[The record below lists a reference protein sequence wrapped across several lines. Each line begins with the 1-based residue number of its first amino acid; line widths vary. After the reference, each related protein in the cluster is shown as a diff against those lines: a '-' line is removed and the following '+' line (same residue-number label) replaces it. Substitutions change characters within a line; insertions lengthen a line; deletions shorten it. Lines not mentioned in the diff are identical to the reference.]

1 MDDYALHDWGVCCVV
16 LKNKYVVRTELA
28 QAPMR
33 PALIIV
39 SHSYPP
45 TAKHWLLLLSLFR
58 PLENAAGTP
67 HSIAVLPHAPSIIVL
82 HEPSSYFL
90 ASESQSQPAQAEL
103 TQYLQ
108 LVTAAL
114 SLSSF
119 LSVSGETIPVVLF
132 DSRLQELGMPIVRP
146 ASPSRPINSEEDT
159 HPARK
164 EHVERF
170 VEKYFEWTGIVSDL
184 KDEHCEFYFVV
195 LSLGHVFSLSDSL

>member
-16 LKNKYVVRTELA
+16 LKNRYVVRTELA
-28 QAPMR
+28 QEPRR

-39 SHSYPP
+39 LHSYPP

-58 PLENAAGTP
+58 PLESATGKP
-67 HSIAVLPHAPSIIVL
+67 HNIAMLPHAPSIIVL

-90 ASESQSQPAQAEL
+90 ASDAQSQPAQAEL

-108 LVTAAL
+108 LITAAL

-119 LSVSGETIPVVLF
+119 LSVSGEAIPVVLF
-132 DSRLQELGMPIVRP
+132 DSRLQELWMPIVRP
-146 ASPSRPINSEEDT
+146 ASPSRPIEEDT
-159 HPARK
+159 HPAKK

-170 VEKYFEWTGIVSDL
+170 VEKYFEWIGIVLDL
-184 KDEHCEFYFVV
+184 KDEHCEFYLVI
-195 LSLGHVFSLSDSL
+195 